1 LRENVFRSFWI
12 GKGSLMSVDVTIR
25 IGGQAGQGTQS
36 VSFMMGKLFTQHGYY
51 AFMHQDVESRIRGG
65 HNFNQV
71 RIKET
76 PVQAVSDKVHL
87 LIALDR
93 ATTEEDLPSLTGDG
107 VMIFDGPKTGFQP
120 THPNHFSI
128 PLEDLAIEAGKSK
141 IMINSVAVGA
151 ALACL
156 GFELQPLFDRLVVEF
171 GGKGKEVVDNNKAS
185 ASAGYHFFLDHFKG
199 VYPHKIPLTPAAKE
213 KLLITG
219 SQGMALGAIN
229 SGLKFYAGY
238 PMSPST
244 PIMEFIASM
253 AKDYNIVVEPAE
265 DEIAAINMA
274 IGASFA
280 GVRAMTA
287 TSGGGFCL
295 MVEGLGLA
303 GMTETPVVVIVA
315 QRPGPS
321 TGLPTRT
328 EQADLR
334 FVIHAAHGEFP
345 RAVFAPGTLEQAFH
359 LTGKAFNMADRYQT
373 PVIVLGDQH
382 LNDSYFTVDQGEL
395 KKIEIDRGE
404 MPSDDRGPCGKD
416 YKRYAWHE
424 SGVSPRI
431 FPGHP
436 DTVLY
441 ADSDEHTEAG
451 HITESALVRKRMVL
465 KRMKK
470 LEGMKSEMSPPEI
483 YPSEKADIVLLGWGS
498 TYGAIR
504 EATDLL
510 NSEGLPTQMVH
521 FSELFPFPAKDF
533 LSNLSSQPKVFGIE
547 QNYTGQFADLFSFE
561 TGLGLFDRILKYDG
575 RPLSPQDIVVEV
587 KEKIGRREE

>member
-1 LRENVFRSFWI
+1 
-12 GKGSLMSVDVTIR
+12 MTVDVTIR
-25 IGGQAGQGTQS
+25 VGGQAGQGTQS
-36 VSFMMGKLFTQHGYY
+36 VSFIMGKIFTHHGYY
-51 AFMHQDVESRIRGG
+51 VFINQDVESRIRGG

-71 RIKET
+71 RIKDS
-76 PVQAVSDKVHL
+76 PVEAISDEVHL

-93 ATTEEDLPSLTGDG
+93 DTIEQDLPSLVDEG
-107 VMIFDGPKTGFQP
+107 VMIFDGPKTGFQS
-120 THPNHFSI
+120 TRPNHFSV
-128 PLEDLAIEAGKSK
+128 PLEELAVKAGKSK
-141 IMINSVAVGA
+141 IMINSVATGA

-156 GFELQPLFDRLVVEF
+156 GFELQPLLDRLGVEF
-171 GGKGKEVVDNNKAS
+171 GDKGKEVVENNRNS
-185 ASAGYHFFLDHFKG
+185 AVAGYQYFRDNFKG
-199 VYPHKIPLTPAAKE
+199 ACSHKIPFAPATKE
-213 KLLITG
+213 KKMMLSG
-219 SQGMALGAIN
+219 SQAMALGAIC

-253 AKDYNIVVEPAE
+253 AKDYNIILEPAE
-265 DEIAAINMA
+265 DEISAINMA

-303 GMTETPVVVIVA
+303 GMTETPLVVVVA

-345 RAVFAPGTLEQAFH
+345 RAVFAPGNAEQAFS
-359 LTGKAFNMADRYQT
+359 LMGKAFNMADRYQT

-382 LNDSYFTVDQGEL
+382 LNDSYFTVDHLDLE
-395 KKIEIDRGE
+395 KVEIDRGKIAGDNQI
-404 MPSDDRGPCGKD
+404 SSGKD
-416 YKRYAWHE
+416 YKRYSWDE

-431 FPGHP
+431 LPGHAGA
-436 DTVLY
+436 VLY

-451 HITESALVRKRMVL
+451 HITESAEVRERMVL

-470 LEGMKSEMSPPEI
+470 FEGMKKEMEPPEI
-483 YPSEKADIVLLGWGS
+483 YPSDRAGIVLLGWGS
-498 TYGAIR
+498 TYGAMK
-504 EATDLL
+504 EAAEVL
-510 NSEGLPTQMVH
+510 NAEGFPTQMVH
-521 FSELFPFPAKDF
+521 FSEVFPLPSKEF
-533 LSNLSSQPKVFGIE
+533 LKNIGDHSRVFVVE

-561 TGLGLFDRILKYDG
+561 TGLGIYHKILKYDG
-575 RPLSPQDIVVEV
+575 RPFSPREIVTQV
-587 KEKIGRREE
+587 KERI